1 MNKNCHN
8 PRTSNYI
15 DIKLGSL
22 TKLDKRDTAVSE
34 IFDDNV
40 VSGNYDPPVIFRVYG
55 RFGAIQKPASRQV
68 VDNFLNVH

>member
-8 PRTSNYI
+8 PRTSNYV

-22 TKLDKRDTAVSE
+22 TKLDKRNTAVSE
-34 IFDDNV
+34 IFDDDV
-40 VSGNYDPPVIFRVYG
+40 VSGNYDPLVYG

-68 VDNFLNVH
+68 VDNF